1 MTKEFQWNN
10 QARMSQAMETQTIQS
25 APLKTTAKEIRQ
37 GGSVFPLCL
46 QTTEQENQ
54 LQVHDDIQPW
64 LEAYAD
70 VSKKPTQLPPA
81 REAAEPVKVRPYSHA
96 YFFKS

>member
-10 QARMSQAMETQTIQS
+10 QARMSQAMDTQTIQS

-54 LQVHDDIQPW
+54 LQVHDDIQP
-64 LEAYAD
+64 
-70 VSKKPTQLPPA
+70 
-81 REAAEPVKVRPYSHA
+81 
-96 YFFKS
+96 